1 MAAAVKKKKKIKG
14 STWQFWAIIAIPMVL
29 ILVFNYIPMLGI
41 VIAFKDYS
49 PRKGIFGSDW
59 VGMKYLMQFLT
70 SPSSVKV
77 IRNTFI
83 LGFYQLI
90 FSFPVP
96 IILAIALNECRQA
109 RFKKVCADDHLC
121 ALFYFHR
128 YPGRYPDAGNGYEN
142 RYYEPYHWAVRRRTC
157 EFLRG

>member
-77 IRNTFI
+77 IPQH
-83 LGFYQLI
+83 LYSGFLSADFQLPCPHN
-90 FSFPVP
+90 SGDS
-96 IILAIALNECRQA
+96 AE
-109 RFKKVCADDHLC
+109 
-121 ALFYFHR
+121 
-128 YPGRYPDAGNGYEN
+128 
-142 RYYEPYHWAVRRRTC
+142 
-157 EFLRG
+157 